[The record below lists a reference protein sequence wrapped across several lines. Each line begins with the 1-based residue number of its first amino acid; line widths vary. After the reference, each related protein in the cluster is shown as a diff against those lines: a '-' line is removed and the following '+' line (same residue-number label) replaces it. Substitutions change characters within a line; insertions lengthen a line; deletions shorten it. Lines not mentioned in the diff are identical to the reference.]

1 MKPQLHKLP
10 LISDSSFVFS
20 RWECNYFDKPWHFHE
35 EYELV
40 LIDKSRGTKFIGDNV
55 SHFEGGDLFL
65 IGSNIP
71 HLFRNHED
79 YYTPGAGLE
88 ASSIFIHFTGDFLGA
103 SFFDLPEMKIVRKLL
118 DQSALA
124 LEIHGKAK
132 ELIICKLYEMCN
144 EPPSQR
150 LLSLLEILLKLAENK
165 EASPILSSRF
175 TPSSST
181 NTKDTDRIHKVFEYI
196 MKHFTQEIYVPE
208 IAEMLNMSSASFSRY
223 FKHHTRK
230 TFSGYVT
237 EIRISHACQLLMQGD
252 ESVSQIGYMSGFENL
267 SNFYRHFR
275 EITGLTPKEYR
286 QRFLTL
292 AE

>member
-1 MKPQLHKLP
+1 MKAQLHKLP
-10 LISDSSFVFS
+10 LISDSSFLFN
-20 RWECNYFDKPWHFHE
+20 RWDCNYFDKPWHFHE

-55 SHFEGGDLFL
+55 SHFEAGDLFL

-71 HLFRNHED
+71 HLFRNQED
-79 YYTPGAGLE
+79 YYAGDPTLE
-88 ASSIFIHFTGDFLGA
+88 ASSIFIHFTGQFLG
-103 SFFDLPEMKIVRKLL
+103 SNFFDLPEMRAVKKLL
-118 DQSALA
+118 DQAAFA
-124 LEIHGKAK
+124 LEINGKAK
-132 ELIICKLYEMCN
+132 EMVICKLYEMCSEN
-144 EPPSQR
+144 ASQR
-150 LLSLLEILLKLAENK
+150 LLSLLEILLKLSENNDQT
-165 EASPILSSRF
+165 PLLSYRF
-175 TPSSST
+175 TPPATT
-181 NTKDTDRIHKVFEYI
+181 NTKDTDRIHKVFEFI
-196 MKHFTQEIYVPE
+196 MKNFTQEIYVPE

-275 EITGLTPKEYR
+275 EIIGLTPKEYR
-286 QRFLTL
+286 HRFLRL